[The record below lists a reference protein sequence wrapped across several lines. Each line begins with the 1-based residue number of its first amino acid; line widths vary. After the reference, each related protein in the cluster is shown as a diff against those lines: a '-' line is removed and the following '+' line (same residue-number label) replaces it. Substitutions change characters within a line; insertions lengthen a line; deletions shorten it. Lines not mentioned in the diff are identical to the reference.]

1 MAIILNKSRQSV
13 GVLCREFSKVI
24 RPESSA
30 EVPDDVARV
39 WLEKTDPAAMLR
51 LGLLDVAFELDPE
64 EVEVEVELPQIPEG
78 LDLTAIA
85 SAPFR
90 DAVRMVED
98 LSDLDALVAL
108 HAKETRKKVLAAIE
122 LRMEELREA

>member
-30 EVPDDVARV
+30 EIPDDVARAWIV
-39 WLEKTDPAAMLR
+39 KTDPSEMLR
-51 LGLLDVAFELDPE
+51 LGLLDVAFETEE
-64 EVEVEVELPQIPEG
+64 EVEIQIPDVPEG
-78 LDLTAIA
+78 LDLTSIA

-90 DAVRMVED
+90 DAVRMVEE

-122 LRMEELREA
+122 LRMEELRD

>member
-30 EVPDDVARV
+30 EVPDDVARA

-64 EVEVEVELPQIPEG
+64 EVEVQLPQIPEG

-122 LRMEELREA
+122 LRMEELRGV

>member
-64 EVEVEVELPQIPEG
+64 EVEVQLPQIPEG

-122 LRMEELREA
+122 LRMEELRGV

>member
-64 EVEVEVELPQIPEG
+64 EVEVQLPQISEG

>member
-64 EVEVEVELPQIPEG
+64 EVEVQLPEIPEG

-122 LRMEELREA
+122 LRMEELRGV

>member
-30 EVPDDVARV
+30 EIPDDVARAWIV
-39 WLEKTDPAAMLR
+39 KTDPSEMLR
-51 LGLLDVAFELDPE
+51 LGLLDVAFETEEE
-64 EVEVEVELPQIPEG
+64 EVEIQIPDVPEG
-78 LDLTAIA
+78 LDLTSIA

-90 DAVRMVED
+90 DAVRMVEE

-122 LRMEELREA
+122 LRMEELRD

>member
-64 EVEVEVELPQIPEG
+64 EVEVQLPEIPEG

-98 LSDLDALVAL
+98 LSDLDVLVAL